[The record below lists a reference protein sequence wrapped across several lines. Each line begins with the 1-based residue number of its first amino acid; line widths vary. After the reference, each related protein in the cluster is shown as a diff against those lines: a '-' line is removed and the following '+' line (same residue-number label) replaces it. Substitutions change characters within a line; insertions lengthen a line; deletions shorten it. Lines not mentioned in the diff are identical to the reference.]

1 MKILL
6 LEDDVILNEIIEEYL
21 VAQEHTVVSALD
33 GNEAQ
38 EYLYSQTFDLL
49 LLDINVPD
57 VDGLELLSS
66 LRKRNIRTPA
76 IFITSLQAIED
87 VQKGFEHGCDD
98 YIRKPFELKELTL
111 RINNL
116 QRLLCISVNQV
127 ISIDEN
133 TTLDGSLLTLT
144 QNGETTH
151 LAKKE
156 YEVLAYLL
164 KNKNKP
170 ISQEELTLNLYSYEG
185 APEASTIRTYI
196 KNLRK
201 ILGKDKITNIR
212 GVGYRFND

>member
-6 LEDDVILNEIIEEYL
+6 LEDDLILNEIIEEYL
-21 VAQEHTVVSALD
+21 LAQEHRVVATFD

-38 EYLYSQTFDLL
+38 EHLYAQTFDLL

-57 VDGLELLSS
+57 VDGLELLKD

-76 IFITSLQAIED
+76 IFITSLQTIDD
-87 VQKGFEHGCDD
+87 VQKGFEYGCDD
-98 YIRKPFELKELTL
+98 YIKKPFELKELAL

-116 QRLLCISVNQV
+116 KRLLHITPSELIQ
-127 ISIDEN
+127 IDPN
-133 TTLDGSLLTLT
+133 TTLDRNNLILT
-144 QNGETTH
+144 QNDETTH

-156 YEVLAYLL
+156 CEVLAYLL

-170 ISQEELTLNLYSYEG
+170 ISQEELALNLYPYED

>member
-164 KNKNKP
+164 KNKNKS

>member
-6 LEDDVILNEIIEEYL
+6 LEDDLILNEIIEEYL
-21 VAQEHTVVSALD
+21 LAQEHRVVATFD

-38 EYLYSQTFDLL
+38 EHLYAQTFDLL

-57 VDGLELLSS
+57 VDGLELLKD

-76 IFITSLQAIED
+76 IFITSLQTIDD
-87 VQKGFEHGCDD
+87 VQKGFEYGCDD
-98 YIRKPFELKELTL
+98 YIKKPFELKELAL

-116 QRLLCISVNQV
+116 KRLLHIAPSELIQ
-127 ISIDEN
+127 IDPN
-133 TTLDGSLLTLT
+133 STLDRNNLILT
-144 QNGETTH
+144 QNDETTH

-156 YEVLAYLL
+156 CEVLAYLL

-170 ISQEELTLNLYSYEG
+170 ISQEELALNLYPYED

>member
-6 LEDDVILNEIIEEYL
+6 LEDDLILNEIIEEYL
-21 VAQEHTVVSALD
+21 LVQEHSVVATFD

-38 EYLYSQTFDLL
+38 EHLYAQTFDLL

-57 VDGLELLSS
+57 VNGLELLKD
-66 LRKRNIRTPA
+66 LRGQNIYTPA
-76 IFITSLQAIED
+76 IFITSLQTID
-87 VQKGFEHGCDD
+87 DIQKGFEYGCDD
-98 YIRKPFELKELTL
+98 YIKKPFELKELAL

-116 QRLLCISVNQV
+116 KRLLHIAPSELIQ
-127 ISIDEN
+127 IDTN
-133 TTLDGSLLTLT
+133 TTLDGNNLILT
-144 QNGETTH
+144 QGDQTIG

-170 ISQEELTLNLYSYEG
+170 ISQEEFTLNLYPYED